1 MSKNIIRW
9 FESPALDKP
18 YLKSPQPCKRG
29 VHCDYKLKD
38 EASGE
43 LVRACCSGVHPG
55 EEGTGRR
62 LFPART
68 LDDGRKQPACV
79 RLTGASQGFYERRRL
94 RMSWAEWCE
103 KNGWDFTPALPGQPF
118 QPLVRMPLGDKK
130 IPDFSADQVSLSS
143 IYRPVQRLDPRMQS
157 RGFLGMP
164 GGAEAARIAST
175 PQSPSRLSLSG
186 GRTTQRFAVSRRGGE
201 CSPDCCCPSGVS
213 CHDRLAPSTPRFALE
228 DESGSTILELT
239 TPLTG
244 KGDFESLD

>member
-1 MSKNIIRW
+1 MSSSSPASSNVIRW

-29 VHCDYKLKD
+29 VHCDYRLPD
-38 EASGE
+38 SVTGE
-43 LVRACCSGVHPG
+43 LMPACCSGVHPG

-68 LDDGRKQPACV
+68 LDDGRRQPVCV

-94 RMSWAEWCE
+94 RMSWAQWCE
-103 KNGWDFTPALPGQPF
+103 KNGWAFTPALPGQPF
-118 QPLVRMPLGDKK
+118 EPLVRSPLGVKRASD
-130 IPDFSADQVSLSS
+130 S
-143 IYRPVQRLDPRMQS
+143 PVDPRMQS

-175 PQSPSRLSLSG
+175 PQTPAPISLSG
-186 GRTTQRFAVSRRGGE
+186 DRLTQRFAVSSRSGQ
-201 CSPDCCCPSGVS
+201 CSPDCCCPRGIS
-213 CHDRLAPSTPRFALE
+213 CYDRTSPFAKE
-228 DESGSTILELT
+228 DESGFTTPVLT

>member
-1 MSKNIIRW
+1 MSSVIMSNNIIRW

-38 EASGE
+38 EVTGE

-68 LDDGRKQPACV
+68 LDDGRKQSACV

-103 KNGWDFTPALPGQPF
+103 KNSWAFTPALPGQPF
-118 QPLVRMPLGDKK
+118 PPLVRAPLGGKK
-130 IPDFSADQVSLSS
+130 ASFRQIPV
-143 IYRPVQRLDPRMQS
+143 PHP
-157 RGFLGMP
+157 P
-164 GGAEAARIAST
+164 T
-175 PQSPSRLSLSG
+175 PISLSG
-186 GRTTQRFAVSRRGGE
+186 IAQTQRFAVSRRGGE

-213 CHDRLAPSTPRFALE
+213 CHDRLAPSTPRFAPE
-228 DESGSTILELT
+228 DESDFAIPVLT
-239 TPLTG
+239 TSLTG
-244 KGDFESLD
+244 KLDFENLD